1 MDHAGAGQDDC
12 QAVQGGRPIVLVLDR
27 LFHQGA
33 IYTTRDE
40 KLLIML
46 TQFHWINH
54 MAVSPIFTKLFG
66 RSPIAPLQDHMK
78 VSAECAAQLL
88 PYFEAVFNEDWQAVQ
103 AEYDKIRA
111 LEDKADTIKREIRI
125 NLPKSLFLPVSRS
138 DVLELLHMQ
147 DRIPNRTRD
156 IAGLVLGR
164 QMSVPEP
171 VCSILKDYLEVSV
184 STTTFAL
191 QALEELDELI
201 ISGFSGREIELI
213 EKMLDS
219 LGDVEHDSDVK
230 QIAVRKMLMSVEG
243 KLNPIDVMFL
253 YRIIDWIGDL
263 ADDSQT
269 VGNRM
274 LYLIAR

>member
-1 MDHAGAGQDDC
+1 
-12 QAVQGGRPIVLVLDR
+12 
-27 LFHQGA
+27 
-33 IYTTRDE
+33 
-40 KLLIML
+40 
-46 TQFHWINH
+46 
-54 MAVSPIFTKLFG
+54 MASKPIFTKLFG
-66 RSPIAPLQDHMK
+66 RSPIAPLQQHMK

-88 PYFEAVFNEDWQAVQ
+88 SYFESVFSEDWDAVQ
-103 AEYDKIRA
+103 AEYDKIGEF
-111 LEDKADTIKREIRI
+111 EDEADRIKREIRI
-125 NLPKSLFLPVSRS
+125 HLPKSLFLPVSRS
-138 DVLELLHMQ
+138 DLLEMLHMQ
-147 DRIPNRTRD
+147 DRIANKTKD

-164 QMSVPEP
+164 QMSIPESVRP
-171 VCSILKDYLEVSV
+171 LLKDYLEVSV

-201 ISGFSGREIELI
+201 VSGFSGREIELI

-219 LGDVEHDSDVK
+219 LGDVEHQSDVK
-230 QIAVRKMLMSVEG
+230 QIAVRKMLMSVEN

>member
-1 MDHAGAGQDDC
+1 
-12 QAVQGGRPIVLVLDR
+12 
-27 LFHQGA
+27 
-33 IYTTRDE
+33 
-40 KLLIML
+40 
-46 TQFHWINH
+46 
-54 MAVSPIFTKLFG
+54 MASKPIFTKLFG
-66 RSPIAPLQDHMK
+66 RSPIAPLQQHMK

-88 PYFEAVFNEDWQAVQ
+88 SYFESVFSEDWDAVQ
-103 AEYDKIRA
+103 AEYDKIGEF
-111 LEDKADTIKREIRI
+111 EDEADRIKREIRI
-125 NLPKSLFLPVSRS
+125 HLPKSLFLPVSRS
-138 DVLELLHMQ
+138 DLLEMLHMQ
-147 DRIPNRTRD
+147 DRIANKTKD

-164 QMSVPEP
+164 QMSIPESVRP
-171 VCSILKDYLEVSV
+171 LLKDYLEISV

-201 ISGFSGREIELI
+201 VSGFSGREIELI

-219 LGDVEHDSDVK
+219 LGDVEHQSDVK
-230 QIAVRKMLMSVEG
+230 QIAVRKMLMSVEN

>member
-1 MDHAGAGQDDC
+1 
-12 QAVQGGRPIVLVLDR
+12 
-27 LFHQGA
+27 
-33 IYTTRDE
+33 
-40 KLLIML
+40 
-46 TQFHWINH
+46 
-54 MAVSPIFTKLFG
+54 MASKPIFTKLFG
-66 RSPIAPLQDHMK
+66 RSPIAPLQEHMK

-88 PYFEAVFNEDWQAVQ
+88 SYFESVFSEDWDAVQ
-103 AEYDKIRA
+103 AEYDKIGEF
-111 LEDKADTIKREIRI
+111 EDEADRIKREIRI
-125 NLPKSLFLPVSRS
+125 HLPKSLFLPVSRS
-138 DVLELLHMQ
+138 DLLEMLHMQ
-147 DRIPNRTRD
+147 DRIANKTKD

-164 QMSVPEP
+164 QMSIPESVRP
-171 VCSILKDYLEVSV
+171 LLKDYLEISV

-201 ISGFSGREIELI
+201 VSGFSGREIELI

-219 LGDVEHDSDVK
+219 LGDVEHQSDVK
-230 QIAVRKMLMSVEG
+230 QIAVRKMLMSVEN

>member
-1 MDHAGAGQDDC
+1 
-12 QAVQGGRPIVLVLDR
+12 
-27 LFHQGA
+27 
-33 IYTTRDE
+33 
-40 KLLIML
+40 
-46 TQFHWINH
+46 
-54 MAVSPIFTKLFG
+54 MASKPIFTKLFG
-66 RSPIAPLQDHMK
+66 RSPIAPLQEHMK

-88 PYFEAVFNEDWQAVQ
+88 SYFESVFSEDWDAVQ
-103 AEYDKIRA
+103 AEYDKIGEF
-111 LEDKADTIKREIRI
+111 EDEADRIKREIRI
-125 NLPKSLFLPVSRS
+125 HLPKSLFLPVSRS
-138 DVLELLHMQ
+138 DLLEMLHMQ
-147 DRIPNRTRD
+147 DRIANKTKD

-164 QMSVPEP
+164 QMSIPESVRP
-171 VCSILKDYLEVSV
+171 LLKDYLEVSV

-201 ISGFSGREIELI
+201 VSGFSGREIELI

-219 LGDVEHDSDVK
+219 LGDVEHQSDVK
-230 QIAVRKMLMSVEG
+230 QIAVRKMLMSVEN